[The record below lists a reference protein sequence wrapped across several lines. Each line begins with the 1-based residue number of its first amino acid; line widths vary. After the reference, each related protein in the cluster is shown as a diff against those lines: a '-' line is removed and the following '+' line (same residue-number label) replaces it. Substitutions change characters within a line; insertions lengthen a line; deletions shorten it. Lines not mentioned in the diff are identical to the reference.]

1 MKRRWNRTLAAVA
14 AAAGIVLAG
23 TVPAAAYSSEA
34 VPQETGET
42 AGPAGEEKMET
53 GGPLEE
59 NRPGPAETTPF
70 SKPGN
75 GSLVDDAGGD
85 GTKQFLSVQTK
96 NGNMF
101 YIVVDRSGSTENVY
115 MMSLVDENDL
125 KEFLEEDSLEDA
137 EMAEAAP
144 LVPDLEPPSDQ
155 ETGDGGITEQEEGMD
170 EKKHSGMGAAI
181 PVLAVFGGCAAG
193 IYYLKVLRPRKE
205 TGTDGEEEMGFFD
218 AYGESSEDAAETE
231 K

>member
-101 YIVVDRSGSTENVY
+101 YIVVDRSGSTGRCGNGR
-115 MMSLVDENDL
+115 S
-125 KEFLEEDSLEDA
+125 SA
-137 EMAEAAP
+137 SRAG
-144 LVPDLEPPSDQ
+144 S
-155 ETGDGGITEQEEGMD
+155 
-170 EKKHSGMGAAI
+170 GAA
-181 PVLAVFGGCAAG
+181 FGSGNRG
-193 IYYLKVLRPRKE
+193 RRHNG
-205 TGTDGEEEMGFFD
+205 TGGRHG
-218 AYGESSEDAAETE
+218 
-231 K
+231 